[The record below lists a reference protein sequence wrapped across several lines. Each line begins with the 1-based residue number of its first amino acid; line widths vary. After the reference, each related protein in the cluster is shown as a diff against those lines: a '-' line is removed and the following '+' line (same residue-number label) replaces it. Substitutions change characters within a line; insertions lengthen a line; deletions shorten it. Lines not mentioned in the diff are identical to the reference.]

1 MRLTAKAPGRICLF
15 GEHQDYL
22 GLPVI
27 AAAISREMTIDAE
40 TEIDLLNRYRIVLH
54 DMDCDEIINMAM
66 PIVFRHRK
74 DYLRS
79 VVKTLRRE
87 KIELPRALTA
97 EIASTIPMEAGT
109 SSSAAMSVA
118 WAGLLLKAAG
128 HSSANDPDF
137 VARIAHRAEVVEFK
151 ESGGMMDQITV
162 AHGGLVHFDP
172 SGDRP
177 DVTPL
182 GARPEGFVLGDSRQP
197 KDTQAILSRVR
208 GTAESAIVKVSGASA
223 EFSLKKTS
231 LDEAA
236 DTISDAGLGDS
247 EYKVL
252 VGNLENRDILR
263 AAQDLLESDTFEPA
277 DLGALLNRHHEIL
290 RDNLRI
296 STDRIEAMIGA
307 ARAAGALGAKING
320 SGGGGCMFAYA
331 PGCADAVAA
340 AIEEAGGRAYPVEI
354 SDGLRVGERGDE

>member
-27 AAAISREMTIDAE
+27 AAAITREMTIDAE
-40 TEIDLLNRYRIVLH
+40 TELDILSRYRIVMH

-66 PIVFRHRK
+66 PIVYRHHK

-79 VVKTLRRE
+79 VIKTIRGE
-87 KIELPRALTA
+87 KIEPPRALTA
-97 EIASTIPMEAGT
+97 EISSTIPIEAGT

-118 WAGLLLKAAG
+118 WTSLLLKAAG
-128 HSSANDPDF
+128 HPSADDPLF
-137 VARIAHRAEVVEFK
+137 VARLAHHAEVVEFR

-162 AHGGLVHFDP
+162 SHGGLVHFAP
-172 SGDRP
+172 GSGRP
-177 DVTPL
+177 EVTPL
-182 GARPEGFVLGDSRQP
+182 RARPAGFVLGDSRQP

-208 GTAESAIVKVSGASA
+208 GTAESAIAKVSGALSD
-223 EFSLKKTS
+223 FDLTGTDPIK
-231 LDEAA
+231 AA
-236 DTISDAGLGDS
+236 DTISAAGLGES

-263 AAQDLLESDTFEPA
+263 QAQDLLSTDEFDPA
-277 DLGALLNRHHEIL
+277 ALGNLLNRHHEIL

-296 STDRIEAMIGA
+296 STDKIEAMIDA
-307 ARAAGALGAKING
+307 ARAAGALGCKING

-331 PGCADAVAA
+331 PGCTEAVAA
-340 AIEEAGGRAYPVEI
+340 AIEGAGGKAYPIEI
-354 SDGLRVGERGDE
+354 SEGLRVEVQGN

>member
-27 AAAISREMTIDAE
+27 AAAITREMTIDAE
-40 TEIDLLNRYRIVLH
+40 TELDILNRYRIVLH
-54 DMDCDEIINMAM
+54 DMDRDEIINMAM
-66 PIVFRHRK
+66 PIVYRHRK

-79 VVKTLRRE
+79 VVKTIRDE
-87 KIELPRALTA
+87 KIDLPRALTA
-97 EIASTIPMEAGT
+97 EIASTIPIEAGT
-109 SSSAAMSVA
+109 SSSAAMAVA
-118 WAGLLLKAAG
+118 WAGLLLKATG
-128 HSSANDPDF
+128 HSSADDPAF
-137 VARIAHRAEVVEFK
+137 VARIAHRAEVIEFK

-172 SGDRP
+172 GGGRP

-182 GARPEGFVLGDSRQP
+182 GARPKGFVLGDSRQP

-208 GTAESAIVKVSGASA
+208 GTAESAIAKVSGAPGN
-223 EFSLKKTS
+223 FSLYETS

-236 DTISDAGLGDS
+236 DKFSNAGLGDS

-263 AAQDLLESDTFEPA
+263 TARDLLATDAFEPA

-296 STDRIEAMIGA
+296 SPDRIEAMISA

-331 PGCADAVAA
+331 PGCTDAVGA
-340 AIEEAGGRAYPVEI
+340 AIEAAGGKAYPVEI
-354 SDGLRVGERGDE
+354 SEGLRVRERGTE